1 MRKVV
6 SSNQVCHLWAHQ
18 SQPEARNAKGSI
30 YFNGDTIYSY
40 GSHFPMARHVNGAVL
55 FTTRSYSTTT
65 AQHLSMT
72 RGAIPPNVPVFRV
85 ECVTDA
91 PSITMAQKIEE
102 RATQLY
108 AKAQRAKSNK
118 GWLLSDVAETLQEA
132 KDFVRHFCLNYDV
145 KEIAELGERVKEIEQ
160 ARKAEAKARRETEKR
175 ELARLYASVEA
186 WKNGDQTYVYFGK
199 LTYAF
204 ARIKGKIVQTSQGA
218 EVPLEHAKRVWPLLK
233 RMLDNGETYVRN
245 GHSIHLG
252 EYTLDKLTADGVL
265 YVGCHKFEKEELYR
279 IGALIEQA

>member
-1 MRKVV
+1 MKKVV
-6 SSNQVCHLWAHQ
+6 SSSQVCHLWAHQ
-18 SQPEARNAKGSI
+18 SQSEARNGKGSI

-91 PSITMAQKIEE
+91 PSITMAQEIEE

-118 GWLLSDVAETLQEA
+118 GWFLSYVAETLQEA
-132 KDFVRHFCLNYDV
+132 KDFVRHFRLNYDV

-160 ARKAEAKARRETEKR
+160 ARQAERQAEREREKERIKRLAVDIADWKAGGHAYLGT
-175 ELARLYASVEA
+175 
-186 WKNGDQTYVYFGK
+186 
-199 LTYAF
+199 LTYAL
-204 ARIKGKIVQTSQGA
+204 ARIKGNIVQTSQGA

-279 IGALIEQA
+279 IGALIEKA